1 MKCQSE
7 FDTYGDGK
15 MKRFFKAAG
24 FILLILL
31 AVFVGEAMRS
41 MGMEYTLNKYLVLVG
56 FFAVAYYVNSLRDK
70 LNELQEELSTLRQ
83 SSFIADETDWR
94 WKVSKIDKA
103 TARTEELVDKQKRDL
118 AALEVRVYGAGQ

>member
-1 MKCQSE
+1 
-7 FDTYGDGK
+7 

-24 FILLILL
+24 FILLILV

>member
-1 MKCQSE
+1 
-7 FDTYGDGK
+7 

-24 FILLILL
+24 FILLALV
-31 AVFVGEAMRS
+31 AVFFGEAMRS

-94 WKVSKIDKA
+94 WKVSEIDKA
-103 TARTEELVDKQKRDL
+103 TARTEELVDKQKKDF
-118 AALEVRVYGAGQ
+118 AALEVRVYGAG

>member
-1 MKCQSE
+1 MKWQSE
-7 FDTYGDGK
+7 SDTCGEGE

-24 FILLILL
+24 FILLTLL

-103 TARTEELVDKQKRDL
+103 TERTEELLDKQKKDL
-118 AALEVRVYGAGQ
+118 AALEVRVYGAS